1 MNKTLDAK
9 PRPGRGRRPGGAD
22 TREVVLDVARRRF
35 LADGYQAVSL
45 RSIAT
50 EAGVDVALL
59 SYFFGSKQGLF
70 AAALRL
76 PTNPAVAIAEAL
88 PGDVAG
94 VPERLLRKMLTV
106 WDDRANSAPLRAML
120 GVAGED
126 PDITRLLRELVEREL
141 IAPLAKLVGGRDA
154 HKRAGMAAA
163 LLSGVVFSRYVLEA
177 EPMASATVDEVVGY
191 LAPAL
196 ASVLQP
202 PARVARRTS
211 R

>member
-1 MNKTLDAK
+1 M
-9 PRPGRGRRPGGAD
+9 
-22 TREVVLDVARRRF
+22 
-35 LADGYQAVSL
+35 

-76 PTNPAVAIAEAL
+76 QTSPAVAIAEAL
-88 PGDVAG
+88 PGDIAG
-94 VPERLLRKMLTV
+94 LAERLLRKLLTV
-106 WDDRANSAPLRAML
+106 WDDRANSAPMRAML

-126 PDITRLLRELVEREL
+126 PAITRLLRELVEREL
-141 IAPLAKLVGGRDA
+141 IAPLARLIGGRDA
-154 HKRAGMAAA
+154 HLRAGMAAT

-177 EPMASATVDEVVGY
+177 EPMAGATVDDVVGY
-191 LAPAL
+191 LAPAI
-196 ASVLQP
+196 ASVLET
-202 PARVARRTS
+202 PARSSRRPS

>member
-22 TREVVLDVARRRF
+22 TREVV
-35 LADGYQAVSL
+35 DGYQAVSL
-45 RSIAT
+45 RSIAM

-76 PTNPAVAIAEAL
+76 RTNPAVAIAEAL

-94 VPERLLRKMLTV
+94 VSERLLRKMLTV
-106 WDDRANSAPLRAML
+106 WDDPASSAPLRAML

-126 PDITRLLRELVEREL
+126 AATTRLLRELVEREL
-141 IAPLAKLVGGRDA
+141 ITPLAKLIGGRDA

-163 LLSGVVFSRYVLEA
+163 LMSGVVFSRYVLEV
-177 EPMASATVDEVVGY
+177 EPIASATVDEVVRY

-202 PARVARRTS
+202 PARAPRRTS